1 MNSADSRQKD
11 KVSSVSRYNDLS
23 QQLHEKKKVYD
34 EKLEQMKKLKSSDE
48 SKEKN
53 KDQIIK
59 LGNELNLIQSEINQL
74 TKEWRKADPDKLHI
88 NREEFNELLT
98 RRFFVVPSFEIYGQT
113 AGLYDYGPPA
123 CAIKTN
129 ILNLWRQHFILNE
142 NMHEV
147 DCVCLTPEPVFVASG
162 HVERFTDYMVKD
174 LVNHECYR
182 ADKLV
187 SEYCETQLQDPNI
200 STELSKELAD
210 VQKRIDSFGEKELG
224 QLIRKYNIKSQDNND
239 LSEPYRFNLMFSTPI
254 GPTGKVTGYLRPE
267 TAQGIFVNFKRLY
280 DYNGN
285 RMPFAGATVGQAFR
299 NEISPRSGLLRVRE
313 FTLAE
318 VEHFCNPDD
327 KSHPKYDTIKNV
339 VMTFLSR
346 NQQTD
351 GVPAQTMTVDEAV
364 QKGLILNQTHA
375 YFIAR
380 TQLFM
385 LECGVLPS
393 GIRFRQHL
401 STEMAHYASDCWDCE
416 LLTSYGWIECVG
428 IADRACFDLQQHA
441 DHAKVELVAYEQY
454 KEPKFE
460 QVILPRLDKKKI
472 SKVHGAKTNAII
484 TAIEKTTQQERKRL
498 REELQSKG
506 HIELTITMIT
516 KSKDGDKKETHQNET
531 VVIESDLLSFEDK
544 QNRINGYT
552 YVPSVIEPSFGIGR
566 IIYCILEHSYWVRKG
581 GEEEEEQGSKSGVK
595 VVPRAVLSLP
605 PAIAPYKVAVLPMIH
620 NDKQYQDMT
629 NIVINK
635 LVKNALS
642 YKVDTSGQSIG
653 RRYCRC
659 DDVGAPFVITID
671 SVTLQDQTVTLR
683 ERDSCEQLR
692 IPVDQVSDVISQL
705 INNVTNWQQVKI
717 IYPEQKQ
724 TASEQVGK
732 GK

>member
-1 MNSADSRQKD
+1 
-11 KVSSVSRYNDLS
+11 
-23 QQLHEKKKVYD
+23 
-34 EKLEQMKKLKSSDE
+34 
-48 SKEKN
+48 
-53 KDQIIK
+53 
-59 LGNELNLIQSEINQL
+59 
-74 TKEWRKADPDKLHI
+74 
-88 NREEFNELLT
+88 
-98 RRFFVVPSFEIYGQT
+98 
-113 AGLYDYGPPA
+113 
-123 CAIKTN
+123 
-129 ILNLWRQHFILNE
+129 
-142 NMHEV
+142 
-147 DCVCLTPEPVFVASG
+147 
-162 HVERFTDYMVKD
+162 
-174 LVNHECYR
+174 
-182 ADKLV
+182 
-187 SEYCETQLQDPNI
+187 
-200 STELSKELAD
+200 
-210 VQKRIDSFGEKELG
+210 
-224 QLIRKYNIKSQDNND
+224 
-239 LSEPYRFNLMFSTPI
+239 
-254 GPTGKVTGYLRPE
+254 
-267 TAQGIFVNFKRLY
+267 
-280 DYNGN
+280 
-285 RMPFAGATVGQAFR
+285 MPFAGATVGQAFR

-318 VEHFCNPDD
+318 IEHFCNPND
-327 KSHPKYDTIKNV
+327 KSHPRYDTVKDV

-351 GVPAQTMTVDEAV
+351 GIPAQSMTVDEAHSR
-364 QKGLILNQTHA
+364 GLILNQTHA

-441 DHAKVELVAYEQY
+441 VHANVELVAYEQF
-454 KEPKFE
+454 KEPLIEK
-460 QVILPRLDKKKI
+460 VITAKLDKKKI

-484 TAIEKTTQQERKRL
+484 TAIESTSQEERTNL
-498 REELQSKG
+498 REELKNKG
-506 HIELTITMIT
+506 KAEISITIIT
-516 KSKDGDKKETHQNET
+516 KNKEDKKETKQEET
-531 VVIESDLLSFEDK
+531 IVIESDLVSFEDK
-544 QNRINGYT
+544 EKKIQGRN

-566 IIYCILEHSYWVRKG
+566 IIYCVLEHSYWVRKTQSNEDIG
-581 GEEEEEQGSKSGVK
+581 
-595 VVPRAVLSLP
+595 VPRAVLSLP
-605 PAIAPYKVAVLPMIH
+605 PAIAPYKVAILPVIH
-620 NDKQYQDMT
+620 NDKQYLDMT
-629 NIVINK
+629 SSVINK

-659 DDVGAPFVITID
+659 DDLGAPFVITID
-671 SVTLQDQTVTLR
+671 SVSLQDNTITLR

-705 INNVTNWQQVKI
+705 ISKVTTWQDVKG